1 MAALA
6 RYLEW
11 LFVLLPLYALA
22 IYAAYTIRLYAITVY
37 GRVIQ

>member
-1 MAALA
+1 MARALKMA
-6 RYLEW
+6 ENIL
-11 LFVLLPLYALA
+11 VLLPLYILA